1 MQPGQL
7 AESVL
12 LREYVNT
19 GKLMQVATQ
28 DSENKP
34 WLVIVWY
41 AANPRLELIFTSN
54 VARLHSDYI
63 RTRPTVAGSIFTT
76 DLEGPEYVLNG
87 PGTVVRGV
95 TFTGDARECVGH
107 ELEEAYETYAIRWP
121 QAHELFPLAKIKS
134 EESPMRIYKIAPMQF
149 ILFDEKNYRGEPK
162 RVILR
167 W

>member
-1 MQPGQL
+1 MQPAQPVEG
-7 AESVL
+7 VL

-28 DSENKP
+28 DPENKP

-41 AANPRLELIFTSN
+41 APNPRLELIFTSN
-54 VARLHSDYI
+54 VARLHSDYLK
-63 RTRPTVAGSIFTT
+63 TRPAVAGGIFTT

-95 TFTGDARECVGH
+95 TFTGEARECVGH
-107 ELEEAYETYAIRWP
+107 ELEEAYETYATRWQ
-121 QAHELFPLAKIKS
+121 QAHELFPLTKIKS
-134 EESPMRIYKIAPMQF
+134 GESPMRMYKIVPVRY
-149 ILFDEKNYRGEPK
+149 ILFDEKSYRDQPK
-162 RVILR
+162 RVILE